1 MAEMRGAELDASRS
15 SNWEK
20 FQTRNPVVRRLID
33 RFFGRLEAMVAPLA
47 PGSLLDAGCGEGETL
62 ARLSHLLPDRVS
74 AVDIDPDAVAATHAR
89 HPGIDVA
96 EGTVYDL
103 RFRDASFDTVLCLE
117 VLEHLRDPE
126 AGLAE
131 LARVS
136 REHVIVSVPH
146 EPWFRLGSAMRG
158 KYLRT
163 LGNHP
168 EHLNHWNQR
177 TLGEFLRRRLTVVRI
192 EPSLPWLIAHCRGD

>member
-74 AVDIDPDAVAATHAR
+74 AVDIDPGAVASPPPAGVFSCR
-89 HPGIDVA
+89 HGPMW
-96 EGTVYDL
+96 
-103 RFRDASFDTVLCLE
+103 
-117 VLEHLRDPE
+117 
-126 AGLAE
+126 
-131 LARVS
+131 S
-136 REHVIVSVPH
+136 R
-146 EPWFRLGSAMRG
+146 
-158 KYLRT
+158 
-163 LGNHP
+163 
-168 EHLNHWNQR
+168 
-177 TLGEFLRRRLTVVRI
+177 
-192 EPSLPWLIAHCRGD
+192 